1 MCTYNV
7 IWVRQPV
14 LKNPNDSII
23 ALLVT
28 TFARVLEKSNNQHN
42 IELSTSVLHHIV
54 QDILFYKCW
63 IGKFKKQFV
72 WYSELLYL

>member
-7 IWVRQPV
+7 IGVRQPV
-14 LKNPNDSII
+14 LKNPNNSII

-42 IELSTSVLHHIV
+42 IELPTSVLHQIV
-54 QDILFYKCW
+54 QDLLGYKC
-63 IGKFKKQFV
+63 
-72 WYSELLYL
+72 